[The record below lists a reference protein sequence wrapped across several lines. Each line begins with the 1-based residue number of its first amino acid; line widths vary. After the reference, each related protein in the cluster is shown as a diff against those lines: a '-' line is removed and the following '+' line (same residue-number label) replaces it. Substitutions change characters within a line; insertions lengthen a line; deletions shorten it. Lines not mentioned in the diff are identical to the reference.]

1 MNITVITTFK
11 NVFSW
16 SLSWNSSSP
25 KRLIIILSG
34 FSEEKEKYYMHLS
47 HLNIDIKYIYLCMAW
62 YEIQNSANGD
72 PSHFHLKFELP
83 KTEGSLVTYSSLSQ
97 VN

>member
-1 MNITVITTFK
+1 MNITVIISFK

-34 FSEEKEKYYMHLS
+34 FSEEKAKYYMHLS

-72 PSHFHLKFELP
+72 PSHFHLKFQLP
-83 KTEGSLVTYSSLSQ
+83 KTVGSLVAYSSLSQ